1 MKQAYDAD
9 VWRTIHA
16 AKVKLDESTGEIK
29 MGMGGE
35 VHRQKNQPIK

>member
-1 MKQAYDAD
+1 MKQVSDAD

-29 MGMGGE
+29 MGMGGSTLAE
-35 VHRQKNQPIK
+35 KSID

>member
-1 MKQAYDAD
+1 MKQVSDAD

-29 MGMGGE
+29 MGMGE
-35 VHRQKNQPIK
+35 STPAEKSTD